1 MAWRDRE
8 QRREEGMTP
17 MSSEAEHVP
26 SPHIAHVFMYM
37 LLVSVKDVCSIV
49 VPHTGFFFS
58 QTLIFMN
65 FANHLLAAK
74 TFLVKF
80 GELPCLSVLT
90 CELCLF
96 MYVCGDVV
104 PLKYFQC

>member
-1 MAWRDRE
+1 
-8 QRREEGMTP
+8 

-49 VPHTGFFFS
+49 VPHTGFFFFS

-74 TFLVKF
+74 TFF
-80 GELPCLSVLT
+80 G
-90 CELCLF
+90 
-96 MYVCGDVV
+96 
-104 PLKYFQC
+104 KIW